1 MLQAWFANP
10 SLGNGRGTHYDGW
23 RQADIR
29 RRFRH
34 VFVFGRIFR
43 RLADR
48 SPGPNAALGF
58 LLVGSGVGAG
68 IGGFLGWLKPEVSKP
83 VLAIHVILVL
93 AGGVAGSWCG
103 WVLSQM
109 LFPEGMY
116 NPGVS
121 FRTPPFIGAIVI
133 AALGTNLFAGI
144 FYIFRA
150 WRFREY

>member
-1 MLQAWFANP
+1 MPTPALVTAVGLTTTVGVRLIFGVVLGMFL
-10 SLGNGRGTHYDGW
+10 SLGG
-23 RQADIR
+23 
-29 RRFRH
+29 F
-34 VFVFGRIFR
+34 F
-43 RLADR
+43 
-48 SPGPNAALGF
+48 AAWLIAPQGQTLPLGF

-83 VLAIHVILVL
+83 VLAIHIVLVL

-116 NPGVS
+116 NPGAS